1 MSYSL
6 WEVGGTFVIPG
17 CRDKVTLPF
26 IVVGDFSKQEASKNL
41 APMLRDKFA
50 SKLVSRGGHSTGTIG
65 DNFPMMHLTWRTF
78 QKKALTHS
86 SEAKPEGW
94 ESETT

>member
-1 MSYSL
+1 MSCVICGEYSQPDNQYCISHQD
-6 WEVGGTFVIPG
+6 GIPEF
-17 CRDKVTLPF
+17 RKKVTEKTRL
-26 IVVGDFSKQEASKNL
+26 KREARYLKRQIAKGKAL
-41 APMLRDKFA
+41 L
-50 SKLVSRGGHSTGTIG
+50 
-65 DNFPMMHLTWRTF
+65 MMHLTWRTF